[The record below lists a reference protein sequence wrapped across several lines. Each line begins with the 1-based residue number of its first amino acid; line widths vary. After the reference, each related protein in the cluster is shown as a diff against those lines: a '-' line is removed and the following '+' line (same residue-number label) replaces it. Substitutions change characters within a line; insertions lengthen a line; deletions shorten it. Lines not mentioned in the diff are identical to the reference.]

1 MYFCYVDES
10 GDAGKFDLQ
19 KPDSSGS
26 SYFILVGILVHSN
39 KWKASLDI
47 IKNFRKSLAA
57 RAYMPYDVE
66 FHCTELIDP
75 RKISVFK
82 QISVPERWDL
92 IRQYAEIIG
101 KHANFSIIAVVIN
114 KKVSPL
120 LPENYFTNAITM
132 LYQAFDEFLR
142 KEKENG
148 IVLFDRANEKT
159 ATTHVRKLMGTGS
172 SGQSIPGVHI
182 GWIIEDPI
190 YRVSSDSS
198 FVQAADVV
206 AYTLKEQ
213 EFPITSRKKFNAD
226 RIFKNLLLSNCVN
239 STLAG
244 EDKIIRA

>member
-1 MYFCYVDES
+1 
-10 GDAGKFDLQ
+10 
-19 KPDSSGS
+19 
-26 SYFILVGILVHSN
+26 
-39 KWKASLDI
+39 
-47 IKNFRKSLAA
+47 
-57 RAYMPYDVE
+57 MPYDVE
-66 FHCTELIDP
+66 FHCAELIDP

-101 KHANFSIIAVVIN
+101 KYANFKIITVVIN

-120 LPENYFTNAITM
+120 LPENYFTGAITM
-132 LYQAFDEFLR
+132 LYRAFDEFLR
-142 KEKENG
+142 REKENG

-182 GWIIEDPI
+182 DWIIEDPI

-206 AYTLKEQ
+206 AYALKEQ

-226 RIFKNLLLSNCVN
+226 RIFKNLLLNNCVS
-239 STLAG
+239 STFAG
-244 EDKIIRA
+244 EDKVIRP